1 MQSLAT
7 IGRRVAA
14 VSALAFLGACAEQS
28 ASAPV
33 APVLPSAPAIPSQY
47 RGAAFLMDVSA
58 TKRTVKITSPSSGI
72 NSRLNA
78 NVLSGEA
85 NYSLLGGDAIEL
97 ITSNFQAGA
106 VGAVEPGKVLITF
119 DLQILNKLD
128 GYQLTTPTFPTP
140 PSGVTGVQA
149 FPFEITV
156 TTTSGGVG
164 SNGNEVVVTSPRFGV
179 VVPSSDW
186 GNLPNGDGNF
196 HNFFN
201 DVGCTATANDCF
213 RYEPFAAI
221 APLNTS
227 SAQRVGFIIDPTVGD
242 FRAKIIVAADL
253 AATVTAAPGT
263 VAGTVT
269 SNIGA
274 VNGATISVSGGFSG
288 NSNASGAYSVSGV
301 ASGPNKTVSISN
313 LPAGCSAAQGS
324 FANQTVPAAGTL
336 TINFAVTCAVPTGT
350 VLGTITKQ
358 QDGSNL
364 AGVTVIVTPTSGAAL
379 AAVTTAANGGYS
391 RSGVPTVPATGSITL
406 STLPAGCVN
415 AGPYTYSGHTTAGT
429 TRNIVVS
436 CPPAPVTYPVTGAW
450 TIVNAGP
457 TGRQAQLV
465 LSIDMGTAPGSLSI
479 DGANADPLAGITFN
493 FGFNGTQLAYSTRN
507 LLSIDEFD
515 LGVAGQNGAG
525 TASASTALAIG
536 SGGGLTK
543 TGNFQLVRVV
553 YNIAAGVS
561 GTLNFTGSV
570 SEALATT
577 SLVNIT
583 SSVTVNIPALIVP

>member
-1 MQSLAT
+1 MHRQLIRNIAGTSLLAIALPSLAPAQGLSDMAVIIAPHSTAYT
-7 IGRRVAA
+7 IGT
-14 VSALAFLGACAEQS
+14 G
-28 ASAPV
+28 
-33 APVLPSAPAIPSQY
+33 
-47 RGAAFLMDVSA
+47 A
-58 TKRTVKITSPSSGI
+58 TK
-72 NSRLNA
+72 
-78 NVLSGEA
+78 
-85 NYSLLGGDAIEL
+85 
-97 ITSNFQAGA
+97 
-106 VGAVEPGKVLITF
+106 
-119 DLQILNKLD
+119 
-128 GYQLTTPTFPTP
+128 
-140 PSGVTGVQA
+140 
-149 FPFEITV
+149 
-156 TTTSGGVG
+156 
-164 SNGNEVVVTSPRFGV
+164 
-179 VVPSSDW
+179 
-186 GNLPNGDGNF
+186 
-196 HNFFN
+196 
-201 DVGCTATANDCF
+201 
-213 RYEPFAAI
+213 
-221 APLNTS
+221 
-227 SAQRVGFIIDPTVGD
+227 
-242 FRAKIIVAADL
+242 
-253 AATVTAAPGT
+253 
-263 VAGTVT
+263 
-269 SNIGA
+269 
-274 VNGATISVSGGFSG
+274 
-288 NSNASGAYSVSGV
+288 
-301 ASGPNKTVSISN
+301 KTVSQTAIPIVFSLPFTERFTMDITTAYAVSDVIS
-313 LPAGCSAAQGS
+313 GGRSTSAIHGLTDTQVRGNFS

-336 TINFAVTCAVPTGT
+336 TINFSVTCAVPTGT

-364 AGVTVIVTPTSGAAL
+364 AGVTVVVTPTSGAAL